1 MSTLSMQ
8 ILLKI
13 ICKERIIMFSA
24 RLRTLRMDKNIS
36 QQQLAHLVQATQTQI
51 SKWENGIIEPNL
63 TQLEK
68 IANALEVSAD
78 YLLGREN
85 DLGLVE
91 INSDLSGDEQ
101 ELINQYRKLSVGDKS
116 QLLALAKRFLS

>member
-1 MSTLSMQ
+1 
-8 ILLKI
+8 
-13 ICKERIIMFSA
+13 MFSA
-24 RLRTLRMDKNIS
+24 RLRALRMDKNIS

-85 DLGLVE
+85 DIGLVE